1 MRVPFPYTDRPVHQY
16 RPALV
21 ISRTGTGEDRRLV
34 WVLMIT
40 SAENKLWPGDVDLG
54 DEFREAGLPV
64 PSLVRTA
71 KVATIETTLAEIFER
86 SERENRPTHEIADQV
101 AEERIAASRRANAIA
116 DRALGGVAE
125 QAAAG

>member
-1 MRVPFPYTDRPVHQY
+1 VRTPTFEQGDVVRVPFPYTDKPVRQY

-21 ISRTGTGEDRRLV
+21 ISRAGTGEDRRLV

-54 DEFREAGLPV
+54 DDFREAGLPV

-71 KVATIETTLAEIFER
+71 KVATIDPGSAERLGRLDAAHLQRVLE
-86 SERENRPTHEIADQV
+86 EVADV
-101 AEERIAASRRANAIA
+101 
-116 DRALGGVAE
+116 LGGTAE
-125 QAAAG
+125 RVSPGQ